1 MIENEKIKKIN
12 FYEYKW
18 VVIQLIGSII
28 FFLLGKFV
36 LNELWVFGGALLA
49 GALSTAQFQLADD
62 RMLGNVDTFQEIV
75 VNKNIALGLYYVAL
89 ALVIAIPF
97 GSAFLVFLA
106 I

>member
-1 MIENEKIKKIN
+1 MK

-18 VVIQLIGSII
+18 VIVLIVVSIL
-28 FFLLGKFV
+28 FYLLGQFV
-36 LNELWVFGGALLA
+36 LNQFWAFAGALLA
-49 GALSTAQFQLADD
+49 GSLALAIFQFSDD
-62 RMLGNVDTFQEIV
+62 KIIGSVNTYQEIV